1 MNTLAQ
7 YTLAVTAAA
16 VLTALITA
24 LAGQGTMAALAK
36 LLGGL
41 FMALTILSPLV
52 RLQLPDWQ
60 EWSAAFAMDGEA
72 AAAAGQAMANEAAAA
87 IITEEVEAYIR
98 DKADAC
104 GVSVDVAVR
113 LDTEGI
119 PVGVTLTGKLSSDAK
134 EDLTRIISD
143 DLGIGEEDQEWIS

>member
-7 YTLAVTAAA
+7 YTLTVTAAA
-16 VLTALITA
+16 VLTAVITA

-72 AAAAGQAMANEAAAA
+72 AAAAGQAMANEAASA

-134 EDLTRIISD
+134 EDLTRIIAD